1 MAINTTLIANF
12 EGEAVVT
19 RSNAAKPRPRGGL
32 ADKRRAIVTG
42 ALTVFARDGYTRA
55 SIDAISAEAGV
66 STRTVYN
73 HFTDKAE
80 LFRAVIQESATRVA
94 DAQIAIIERYLHR
107 VVDLEP
113 DLVEFGVAL
122 AGPER
127 AEHVTHFALVRQVN
141 AEVGHIPQE
150 AIDAWQETGPLRVR
164 RALAGRL
171 RELADRGMLRLDD
184 PERAALQLMRLIAT
198 GNPSYRGEAPAEEE
212 IVETVTAGVRTF
224 LYGLATRR
232 SAAGG

>member
-1 MAINTTLIANF
+1 M
-12 EGEAVVT
+12 V
-19 RSNAAKPRPRGGL
+19 RS
-32 ADKRRAIVTG
+32 DKRRAIIDG
-42 ALTVFARDGYTRA
+42 ALAVFARDGYTRA

-80 LFRAVIQESATRVA
+80 LFREVIQDSATRVA

-113 DLVEFGVAL
+113 DLVEFGLAL
-122 AGPER
+122 AGPVR
-127 AEHVTHFALVRQVN
+127 AEHAAHFALVRQVN

-150 AIDAWQETGPLRVR
+150 AIDAWQETGPRRVGR
-164 RALAGRL
+164 TLAGRL
-171 RELADRGMLRLDD
+171 RELADRGLLRIDD
-184 PERAALQLMRLIAT
+184 PERAALQLMRLIAV
-198 GNPSYRGEAPAEEE
+198 GNPSYQGAVPTEEE

-224 LYGLATRR
+224 LYGVATRR
-232 SAAGG
+232 

>member
-1 MAINTTLIANF
+1 MPTKYNEHGNKYNAHCKSEDA
-12 EGEAVVT
+12 AVV
-19 RSNAAKPRPRGGL
+19 RS
-32 ADKRRAIVTG
+32 DKRRAVVDG
-42 ALTVFARDGYTRA
+42 ALRIFARDGYTRA

-73 HFTDKAE
+73 HFADKAE
-80 LFRAVIQESATRVA
+80 LFRAVIQDSAARVA

-113 DLVEFGVAL
+113 DLIEFGLAF
-122 AGPER
+122 AGPVR
-127 AEHVTHFALVRQVN
+127 AEHAAHFALVRQVN

-150 AIDAWQETGPLRVR
+150 AIDAWQETGPSRVR

-171 RELADRGMLRLDD
+171 RELAERGLLRTDD
-184 PERAALQLMRLIAT
+184 AERAALQLMRLIAA
-198 GNPSYRGEAPAEEE
+198 GNPSYRGAVPTDEE
-212 IVETVTAGVRTF
+212 IAETVTAGVRTF
-224 LYGLATRR
+224 LYGLATRP

>member
-1 MAINTTLIANF
+1 M
-12 EGEAVVT
+12 V
-19 RSNAAKPRPRGGL
+19 RS
-32 ADKRRAIVTG
+32 DKRRAIVDG
-42 ALTVFARDGYTRA
+42 ALAVFARDGYTRA

-80 LFRAVIQESATRVA
+80 LFRAVIQDSAARAA

-113 DLVEFGVAL
+113 DLIEFGLAL
-122 AGPER
+122 AGPVR
-127 AEHVTHFALVRQVN
+127 SEHAAHFALVRQVN

-150 AIDAWQETGPLRVR
+150 AVDAWQQTGPLRVR
-164 RALAGRL
+164 RALAARL
-171 RELADRGMLRLDD
+171 RELADRGLLRTDD
-184 PERAALQLMRLIAT
+184 AERAALQLMLLIAA
-198 GNPSYRGEAPAEEE
+198 GNPSYRGVVPAEEE
-212 IVETVTAGVRTF
+212 VAETVTAGVRTF
-224 LYGLATRR
+224 LYGVATRP